1 MRGALLVCKKEF
13 MELSKDRKTMFFT
26 FLMPLILYPLI
37 FTMMSKL
44 SQNDKASRTGKAS
57 RILLVDASRAVAPL
71 LKADAKTFE
80 IVSAPQ
86 GDVKQAIRDQKLE
99 MMLEVDAEAT
109 AKVERHQT
117 FTLKATYDKSDD
129 SSKLALTRLKEAM
142 QKQDKQWIQA
152 RLQSLGASADLAVPS
167 KIETVDAG
175 DAALFFGKIL
185 GGFLPY
191 ILMMMMFAGSM
202 QHGIYATAGEKER
215 GTLLSLL
222 STSLPRN
229 QIILGKLLYVFSIGI
244 ISALINLL
252 SMGLSMVRIFASE
265 ATTGSAA
272 TAAASGGPS
281 GMGDLAALA
290 SPMILGAT
298 FFLMIPL
305 GLLFANFIV
314 MMGIQAKNTVEAGT
328 AIMPGFMVVMVMAV
342 FSWAPGIEK
351 LVFLPYVPILNV
363 SLAIRKLFS
372 QQGNPVEYTIALVMT
387 VGLAAALTWLSTR
400 LLNRESAL
408 FKV

>member
-37 FTMMSKL
+37 FTMMNKL

-57 RILLVDASRAVAPL
+57 RILLVDASQAVAPL
-71 LKADAKTFE
+71 LKADTKTFE
-80 IVSAPQ
+80 IVPAPQ

-109 AKVERHQT
+109 AKVARHQT

-142 QKQDKQWIQA
+142 QKQDKQWVQA

-167 KIETVDAG
+167 KVETVDAG
-175 DAALFFGKIL
+175 DAGLFFGKIL

-191 ILMMMMFAGSM
+191 ILMLMMFAGSM

-244 ISALINLL
+244 LSALINLL
-252 SMGLSMVRIFASE
+252 SMGLSMGWTFAEKAAPGAS
-265 ATTGSAA
+265 AVAAGSASNM
-272 TAAASGGPS
+272 SG
-281 GMGDLAALA
+281 LAALA
-290 SPMILGAT
+290 SPTILSLT
-298 FFLMIPL
+298 FMLMIPL

-328 AIMPGFMVVMVMAV
+328 AVMPGFMVVMVMAV
-342 FSWAPGIEK
+342 FSMAPGIEK
-351 LVFLPYVPILNV
+351 LAFLPYVPILNV

-372 QQGNPVEYTIALVMT
+372 QQGNAVEYTIALVMT